1 MEDRES
7 LLLIDKSFDTLMAET
22 LADLQNTSINDG
34 PGGVARLLLSKVNEK
49 LSTFYDAL
57 QLKHTEA
64 FLSKAK
70 GPTLDLIGELLNC
83 TRLPGESDEEYK
95 YRIHQQPL
103 SLEKANETAIRLA
116 VLSVPGVVDVV
127 MREFTHGTGSFS
139 VYPILNDPYTWNAEL
154 IAQIKQKIE
163 SVKAYGTRAVVMQPR
178 LAYVELKGRLI
189 LDGKVSDMDKVL
201 IQNDATQAVRQYIN
215 TLKPGEVLE
224 IRKVI
229 NLVMNVSP
237 YIMDVEIYHFMINNK
252 AMLPVDQESAWNERF
267 VEAPTPHSILFS

>member
-64 FLSKAK
+64 FLSKAT
-70 GPTLDLIGELLNC
+70 GPTLDLIGKLLNC

-139 VYPILNDPYTWNAEL
+139 VYPILNDPYAWNAEL

-178 LAYVELKGRLI
+178 LSYVELKGRLI

-201 IQNDATQAVRQYIN
+201 IQHDATQAVRQYIN

-229 NLVMNVSP
+229 NLVTNVNP
-237 YIMDVEIYHFMINNK
+237 YVMDVEIYHFMINNK